1 MNYDLIAI
9 ERLNNRRAFA
19 VLALG
24 KKCIYMFASIHIN
37 NMI

>member
-1 MNYDLIAI
+1 MNYELVAI

-24 KKCIYMFASIHIN
+24 KKCIYVYSMHIN